1 MIPYLI
7 DFTDKAVVVI
17 GGGKAAY
24 RKIQDFV
31 SEKANIKVIA
41 PQIIEEIW
49 NLPCECHVRNY
60 QPKDLDGAFLVY
72 GATDNRELNEQIM
85 KEANARHLL
94 CASATTNH
102 ANLRSMKKVE
112 TQELTLGVSTKHT
125 YPAFTELLAEKMK
138 VYDEPLAI
146 LCRIRKFI
154 LENNLVSKE
163 LRASFFKNL
172 LLFRKDELENI
183 DFLMRQTANRLL
195 IFTGVLEKVGCEF
208 ARICQAMP
216 LSYRDEFYLTKIKT
230 LLMLKLDWQIQPMV
244 LSYGRIYEKICES
257 VKPYPIKEPLFT
269 DDHLLSSIYKEYKK
283 SRLFIIHPRGNS
295 DLKKLLSSFG
305 DVIEFQECVSLSS
318 YDEIIPFILSEGYH
332 YKHDIEALT
341 INQNYL
347 MPVLLK
353 QEKFRELLANKI
365 KQRFI

>member
-7 DFTDKAVVVI
+7 DFTDKTVVVV
-17 GGGKAAY
+17 GGGKVAC

-31 SEKANIKVIA
+31 SEKAKIKVIA

-49 NLPCECHVRNY
+49 NLPCECHVRHY
-60 QPKDLDGAFLVY
+60 QTKDLKGAFLVY
-72 GATDNRELNEQIM
+72 AATDNREFNKQIM

-94 CASATTNH
+94 CASATSDH

-112 TQELTLGVSTKHT
+112 TQELILSVSTKHT
-125 YPAFTELLAEKMK
+125 YPAFIESLAEKMK
-138 VYDEPLAI
+138 VFDEPLTL
-146 LCRIRKFI
+146 LCRIRKCV
-154 LENNLVSKE
+154 LENNLICKE

-172 LLFRKDELENI
+172 LLFSKDELEII
-183 DFLMRQTANRLL
+183 DSLLKQTTHHLL
-195 IFTGVLEKVGCEF
+195 IFTGALEKESLEF
-208 ARICQAMP
+208 AKMCQAMP
-216 LSYRDEFYLTKIKT
+216 LSYRDELYLTKINT

-244 LSYGRIYEKICES
+244 LSYGRIYERISES
-257 VKPYPIKEPLFT
+257 VMPHPINEPLFT
-269 DDHLLSSIYKEYKK
+269 DAYLLSLLYKNYKK
-283 SRLFIIHPRGNS
+283 TRLFIIHPRGNS
-295 DLKKLLSSFG
+295 DLKSLLSSFG
-305 DVIEFQECVSLSS
+305 DVIEFQETVSLSS

-341 INQNYL
+341 INQNCL

-365 KQRFI
+365 KQRLR

>member
-7 DFTDKAVVVI
+7 DFADKTVI
-17 GGGKAAY
+17 IVGGGKVAY

-41 PQIIEEIW
+41 PQIIEDIQ
-49 NLPCECHVRNY
+49 NLPCECHIRNY
-60 QPKDLDGAFLVY
+60 QSKDLDGAFLVY
-72 GATDNRELNEQIM
+72 AATDNRVLNEQIM

-94 CASATTNH
+94 CASATTDH

-112 TQELTLGVSTKHT
+112 TQELILGVSTKHT
-125 YPAFTELLAEKMK
+125 YPAFAESLTGKLK
-138 VYDEPLAI
+138 VFDEPLML
-146 LCRIRKFI
+146 LCRIRKFV

-163 LRASFFKNL
+163 LRALFFKNL
-172 LLFRKDELENI
+172 LLFSNDELEII
-183 DFLMRQTANRLL
+183 DFLMRQPSMLLL
-195 IFTGVLEKVGCEF
+195 IFSGLLEKESWEF
-208 ARICQAMP
+208 AKICQAMP
-216 LSYRDEFYLTKIKT
+216 ISYRDEFYLTKIKT
-230 LLMLKLDWQIQPMV
+230 LLMMKVNWQIQPMV
-244 LSYGRIYEKICES
+244 LSYGRIYERISES
-257 VKPYPIKEPLFT
+257 VMPYLTNEPLFT
-269 DDHLLSSIYKEYKK
+269 NDHLLSFIYKEYKK

-305 DVIEFQECVSLSS
+305 EVIEFQENLSLKS

-332 YKHDIEALT
+332 YKHDIETLT
-341 INQNYL
+341 INPNYL

-353 QEKFRELLANKI
+353 QEKYRELLANKI